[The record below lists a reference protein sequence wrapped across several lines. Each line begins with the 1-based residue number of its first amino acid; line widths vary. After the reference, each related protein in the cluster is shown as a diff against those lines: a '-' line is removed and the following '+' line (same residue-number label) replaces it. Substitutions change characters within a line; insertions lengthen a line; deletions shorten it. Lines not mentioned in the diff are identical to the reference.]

1 LPWNNIF
8 TFKTERK
15 SNRDKLSGSVR
26 VFIKIRCIFY
36 ILNKKN
42 TILQV
47 LLALYLVV
55 VVLLVRRQIN
65 QVDEEEEED
74 RIVMVD
80 KKGKTDIKII
90 DKVLNDENAVF
101 I

>member
-1 LPWNNIF
+1 M
-8 TFKTERK
+8 
-15 SNRDKLSGSVR
+15 
-26 VFIKIRCIFY
+26 
-36 ILNKKN
+36 KN
-42 TILQV
+42 TIFQV

-65 QVDEEEEED
+65 QVDEEEEEED

-90 DKVLNDENAVF
+90 DKVLNDENEVF
-101 I
+101 M